1 MRPELVE
8 FDVGQRK
15 ASWSAN
21 TQATH
26 AKKTWK
32 FFDCSNSF
40 KGRRDPYHVAQVTT
54 QKANTSQSI
63 SDNLVNA
70 SKKNK
75 ATSTPLM
82 LDLQNEM
89 IGSAKLSDW
98 PKGGPEAAMNPS
110 LLPVHHESPK
120 VSLNEYL
127 WLKKKDSS
135 KVVISV
141 VDVYCI
147 PCHTHRF
154 VVEVDVKDGFVCGT
168 NRSIDVLLR
177 NEAVRDLNVD
187 NDTTRL
193 LVLPSRY
200 DYQMWQKR
208 DLSSKVFNVEVCS
221 RACGKSVMESMTD
234 TLWNRMTQS
243 ILAAH
248 HILRMTRIYW
258 FNPAC
263 SSTIPTSPVS
273 NMPSKRIL
281 ILNYT
286 SDNDAISV
294 TSAAEAME
302 SFQRLSPEDQIIVL
316 KEGLMGIVFIFTS
329 YLYDPHTDSYVWK
342 ALTVRILS

>member
-8 FDVGQRK
+8 FDVGQKK
-15 ASWSAN
+15 ASWSTN

-26 AKKTWK
+26 GRKTWK

-40 KGRRDPYHVAQVTT
+40 KGRKDPYHVAQVTN
-54 QKANTSQSI
+54 QKGNTSQSI
-63 SDNLVNA
+63 SDNLVSV
-70 SKKNK
+70 SKEIK
-75 ATSTPLM
+75 TISTPLM
-82 LDLQNEM
+82 LELQNQM
-89 IGSAKLSDW
+89 LGPPKNDDW
-98 PKGGPEAAMNPS
+98 LTRAPEVMNPS
-110 LLPVHHESPK
+110 LLPVPHESPK

-127 WLKKKDSS
+127 WLKKKESS
-135 KVVISV
+135 KAVISV
-141 VDVYCI
+141 LDVYCI

-168 NRSIDVLLR
+168 NRTIDVLLR
-177 NEAVRDLNVD
+177 NEAKRDPNVG

-193 LVLPSRY
+193 LALPSRY
-200 DYQMWQKR
+200 DYQMWQRR
-208 DLSSKVFNVEVCS
+208 DLSSEVFNVEVFS
-221 RACGKSVMESMTD
+221 RASGKSVMESMTD
-234 TLWNRMTQS
+234 VLWNRLTQS

-258 FNPAC
+258 FNPTH
-263 SSTIPTSPVS
+263 SSTIPTSQAS
-273 NMPSKRIL
+273 NKPSKRIL

-329 YLYDPHTDSYVWK
+329 YLYDPNTDSYVWK
-342 ALTVRILS
+342 ALTVRTLS